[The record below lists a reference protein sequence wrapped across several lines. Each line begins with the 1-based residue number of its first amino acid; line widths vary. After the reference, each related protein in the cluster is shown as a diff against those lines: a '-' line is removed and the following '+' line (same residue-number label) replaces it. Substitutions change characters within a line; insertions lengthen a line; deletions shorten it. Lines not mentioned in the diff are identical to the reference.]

1 MSKQSEQ
8 LHHDT
13 YASRRS
19 NKQLFWTNPSVNAL
33 SGDEDPI
40 AFITKKARGLVF
52 KAIED
57 APFDPFWLVEY
68 RHVAI
73 IPRDDIAEARLI
85 PETSTGP
92 RIEFNPNQP
101 KPRVR
106 FSLAHGIGQTLLP
119 DFALTIW
126 DILKISKR
134 DSSVESRKVR
144 AMICKE
150 QPHRKRPL

>member
-1 MSKQSEQ
+1 MPKQSEQ
-8 LHHDT
+8 LRRDT

-19 NKQLFWTNPSVNAL
+19 SKQVFWTNPSVNAL

-40 AFITKKARGLVF
+40 ALITKKARGLVF

-57 APFDPFWLVEY
+57 APFDPFWFAEY
-68 RHVAI
+68 RHIAI
-73 IPRDDIAEARLI
+73 IPRDDIADARLI

-119 DFALTIW
+119 DFALTIR

-144 AMICKE
+144 AMICEE